1 MPGKKSQKT
10 GERKKRS
17 FGLTKMSNDVK
28 TKPSVRANTSPR
40 NTFMQDRFL

>member
-28 TKPSVRANTSPR
+28 TKPSVRANTR
-40 NTFMQDRFL
+40 LKAKKYFYAR

>member
-28 TKPSVRANTSPR
+28 TKPSVRANKR
-40 NTFMQDRFL
+40 LKAKKYFHAR